1 MPDGNYYFLDTPE
14 EVAELEKTLTKS
26 KDKSFLE
33 DVKDK
38 YLALGY
44 GGLERLSAVG
54 KQLGITDPESY
65 SAIKKEADT
74 IGNNSQ
80 FAYGLGKGLGSM
92 SMVAPTIAAA
102 PSSLSAI
109 AGAMLV
115 GGGSEG
121 LARKSELEEDPSVH
135 PTDAK
140 WAAWERGLVSAP
152 FWGLPPAI
160 KGSIPLRMGTGAG
173 LGIGSLE
180 ADVYRQNKVLK
191 EYPNQQLEQFNLK
204 NDLVAATIGSL
215 FGLSVGKSKV
225 RTNTKPGLSEEEVSA
240 LSRNSKPVAKTQTDA
255 VINEMSKDA
264 QGATDRI
271 LPTEETGLTPART
284 EDIVS
289 AQERQNQSTI
299 NSEMGGGVFIRDRE
313 RINKL
318 KNLPKQ
324 QQENAAWNQLKKEQA
339 IDPALKR
346 IQEDAAWASRNPPP
360 EPSQGGR
367 SPINRGTFNQSGAI
381 DPETFLSLFPKFKN
395 TKLVDSLGLPK
406 ILYHGTSKDTD
417 FKVFKENPRGIFL
430 TESPKEAST
439 YSMEN
444 DSMGYTY
451 DGWKPIPKNTSSR
464 VMPVYA
470 NVQNPYHLTPPE
482 AKEYQTAKSYRVFQK
497 NIMTKAK
504 AMGYDAVIYPD
515 GSIAVANAAQIQ
527 SAISPGKPSVG
538 PKKQQGSWNPFEDSN
553 KPSKTIRPDYNTFIK
568 NAIDQGY
575 DSTTAAKTYRELY
588 GEPTSHNTTIRQVKN
603 LTHLERMETPEQAIG
618 VAEKSADLSSPVGSP
633 IILNQGRT
641 AAQRTFNKG
650 YIALVDY
657 AESLRESIGHKIE
670 SSLKNGKNGF
680 VEQFYGMLHKN
691 QTDLAEVYKAI
702 RENEFNQD
710 YVPNFRK
717 QSQMDLYNAYK
728 NWQETG
734 FNLINTE
741 LIAQGKKPLHKLPN
755 YWPSI
760 WRGDFTFTVKVKTET
775 GEKLV
780 MLVKESSK
788 WRAQQAHKHFSNN
801 SDYIIGP
808 VEYTPKLKL
817 VERKLGAG
825 AATEDL
831 IKLLTSDDP
840 ITREVSALWEA
851 ANTKIAYDTAQLKQH
866 FKYKVGV
873 KGSLG
878 DKPWLDEKQNL
889 QDAIRA
895 IEDHSRSVSEWVYNQ
910 QLIRFNKSVKD
921 NINVPKNI
929 QRSFQNYT
937 DDIIRNNNALA
948 LGSKISNTVI
958 ETTSKIP
965 VVNRVIGDS
974 THNKSIMRDFAA
986 WETVRLLG
994 TNTRMLLQQEVQ
1006 PIYSLL
1012 PKIVEL
1018 TTSFGGSKDIISPF
1032 IIGHLQGTKLYAA
1045 SKSKSML
1052 SLLTPDEH
1060 AMLNYI
1066 KENEVADLVLIER
1079 DQFKNA
1085 TVNQIYK
1092 MSGYTLKEVEA
1103 HTRFEAFNI
1112 MTNYFKA
1119 SGYDL
1124 NTAMKMAD
1132 GVSRELMGNY
1142 SEHVRSPLI
1151 KDTGFV
1157 GELAGRLQ
1165 SFKIFQ
1171 LSQLAHYLMLA
1182 KNTGN
1187 IVPAA
1192 TMLSLQASLGGL
1204 IGVLGI
1210 DFAETIMDVV
1220 RWVSGKKDL
1229 PTVKETIIKSTN
1241 EHLSFGV
1248 LSTMTDMGLYGAF
1261 QFNTVGDLGW
1271 KNFLPIVGAE
1281 WDTINSIG
1289 MAAKHLGRVVQG
1301 QTSERSKKK
1310 EMLQGILPGASNL
1323 LLENTFARDTSGDI
1337 LQGKTGYVVYRPKN
1351 PEETAPSAMDLL
1363 WNIPS
1368 FDRAKSKTLNYAAIQ
1383 KEQAIREQLGKIKLD
1398 IIKSMFEMNETTDK
1412 TRNKLLEK
1420 TIDSLME
1427 KYTELNPTGIGE
1439 IFDAMEKLQERK
1451 IKGDYIQNLT
1461 TADDLE
1467 QMLRGMEWEKEKTRD
1482 RTK

>member
-324 QQENAAWNQLKKEQA
+324 QQENAAWNELKEKQQAEQF
-339 IDPALKR
+339 IDPALKKA
-346 IQEDAAWASRNPPP
+346 QEDAAWAEHIGEEPPMP
-360 EPSQGGR
+360 TQGGK
-367 SPINRGTFNQSGAI
+367 SPINRG
-381 DPETFLSLFPKFKN
+381 D
-395 TKLVDSLGLPK
+395 LG
-406 ILYHGTSKDTD
+406 
-417 FKVFKENPRGIFL
+417 
-430 TESPKEAST
+430 
-439 YSMEN
+439 
-444 DSMGYTY
+444 
-451 DGWKPIPKNTSSR
+451 
-464 VMPVYA
+464 
-470 NVQNPYHLTPPE
+470 
-482 AKEYQTAKSYRVFQK
+482 KS
-497 NIMTKAK
+497 
-504 AMGYDAVIYPD
+504 
-515 GSIAVANAAQIQ
+515 
-527 SAISPGKPSVG
+527 SAISPEKPSTV
-538 PKKQQGSWNPFEDSN
+538 PMKNQQGSWNPFEDSN

-817 VERKLGAG
+817 VERKLGVG

-840 ITREVSALWEA
+840 VTREVSALWEA

-1337 LQGKTGYVVYRPKN
+1337 LQGKTGDVVYRPKN